1 MAEFDERNEESLIL
15 FDDQNE
21 GNKTE
26 NISEAERARKQS
38 KNISEIDKATTEYG
52 PTKPTNTVDKNVQ
65 KNTET
70 ETELEGV
77 RRSERQKA
85 QSFTDRE
92 SVENEKT
99 HRQKHILGG
108 LQGRVTTVIN
118 QLMTCITE
126 RRAPSEIITSLEPLE
141 KAMQGCDDAYR
152 K

>member
-21 GNKTE
+21 ENKTE
-26 NISEAERARKQS
+26 NISEAERAHKQS
-38 KNISEIDKATTEYG
+38 ENISEIDKVTTEYA
-52 PTKPTNTVDKNVQ
+52 PNKATNTVDKNAQ
-65 KNTET
+65 RNTET

-126 RRAPSEIITSLEPLE
+126 RRTRAKLQLF
-141 KAMQGCDDAYR
+141 
-152 K
+152 